1 MTEIDRRTA
10 DVVVVGAGLAGL
22 TAAIRLA
29 EAGLR
34 VVTVAK
40 GLGSI
45 RLSPATIDILGYG
58 PDLVHEPARELQG
71 FLSAHPGHPY
81 SLVSP
86 VQLAASVQWLKE
98 HTDGTA
104 YVGDPDANMLLPTAL
119 GVPRPSAVVPE
130 TMAAGDIRKSRS
142 VAVAGF
148 SVLKDFQPDLAAE
161 NLQAAAAALGFGM
174 TVRPL
179 HLNTRVNGEAD
190 VSSLALARRLE
201 DTAFRNAVAAELT
214 AGLRDEDAVGLPA
227 VLGLDHAA
235 SVWSDLQAMVG
246 RPVFEIPTVPPS
258 APGMRLAKVLQ
269 DRLRHAGGRLVLGS
283 EVVGAEVQGGQLAGV
298 RVKTAARQLAWMC
311 RWVVLATG
319 GFASGGLAVDLS
331 GAVSETALGLPVSG
345 PPPDEPLFL
354 PRYLDEHPMGSV
366 GLKVD
371 PLLRPLAYDGE
382 PVHPN
387 LYAAGAVIG
396 GARPAREKSGDGIS
410 LSTGYLAAGIILQ
423 EAG

>member
-1 MTEIDRRTA
+1 VTQPDQRTA

-22 TAAIRLA
+22 TAAVRLA

-45 RLSPATIDILGYG
+45 RLSPATIDILGYR

-71 FLSAHPGHPY
+71 FVSAHPGHPY

-98 HTDGTA
+98 HADG

-130 TMAAGDIRKSRS
+130 TMAGGDIRQSRS
-142 VAVAGF
+142 VAIAGF
-148 SVLKDFQPDLAAE
+148 SVLKDFQPTLAAE
-161 NLQAAAAALGFGM
+161 NLQAAATALGFPL
-174 TVRPL
+174 TVRAL
-179 HLNTRVNGEAD
+179 HLSTSVNGEAD

-214 AGLRDEDAVGLPA
+214 AGLRDEEAVGLPA
-227 VLGLDHAA
+227 VLGLDQART
-235 SVWSDLQAMVG
+235 VWSDLQAMVG

-269 DRLRHAGGRLVLGS
+269 DRLRRAGGRLVLGS
-283 EVVGAEVQGGQLAGV
+283 EAVGTEVHGEQLAGV
-298 RVKTAARQLAWMC
+298 RVKIAARQLAWMC

-319 GFASGGLAVDLS
+319 GFASGGITVDLS
-331 GAVSETALGLPVSG
+331 GAASETAFGLPVSV

-354 PRYLDEHPMGSV
+354 TRYLDEHPMGTA
-366 GLKVD
+366 GLRVD
-371 PLLRPLAYDGE
+371 PLLRPLGHDGE
-382 PVHPN
+382 PAYPN

-423 EAG
+423 EAR